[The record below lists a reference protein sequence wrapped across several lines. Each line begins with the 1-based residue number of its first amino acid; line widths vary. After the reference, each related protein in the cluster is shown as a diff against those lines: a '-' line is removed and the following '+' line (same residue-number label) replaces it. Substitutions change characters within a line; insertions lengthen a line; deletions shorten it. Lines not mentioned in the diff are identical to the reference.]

1 MTVGAIAA
9 FALAELLGLAQG
21 YWAVLTVVIVMQASV
36 GGSLKATVERLV
48 GTLGGAVLGGALAA
62 ILPLDDPFMLAAGL
76 AAAILPLAFIAA
88 VDPRF
93 RVAPLTAVI
102 VLLSPTGQQIS
113 PIFFTLERIGQIALG
128 SAVALA
134 VSLLVLPARA
144 HNILA
149 QATGRL
155 IGLLADFFVL
165 LLAGLTRPV
174 DGAEVRRLQIATRR
188 TIVQIETIAE
198 EAQRERAS
206 RLTDDPD
213 PDPILRTSLR
223 MRSDMIMLA
232 RAAIEPLPA
241 VVGERLQ
248 SAINGLAAG
257 GRRLAARPVG
267 GLRHARPAAAARQF
281 RRGAAHAIA
290 ARSRPSGRTARCAP
304 SPPSSSAASSPSA
317 SRSTSCARTRGTS
330 PIAPR
335 NSRGR
340 VGRNSESV
348 FRLLSSRSVSQVG
361 GIRFAIP
368 PYAVTRNRARSA
380 CSSSAWRA
388 AMTSYSIGSTTQPR
402 LSSYQAR
409 SATGTV
415 NCSVH
420 LSPGARATRANAFNS
435 RGARSTDE
443 PSADT

>member
-1 MTVGAIAA
+1 MAVGAIAA

-113 PIFFTLERIGQIALG
+113 PILFTLERIGQIALG

-149 QATGRL
+149 QASGRL
-155 IGLLADFFVL
+155 VGLLADFFVL

-174 DGAEVRRLQIATRR
+174 DAAEVRRLQIATRR
-188 TIVQIETIAE
+188 TIVQLETIAE

-248 SAINGLAAG
+248 SAINGLAAAG
-257 GRRLAARPVG
+257 GVWLR
-267 GLRHARPAAAARQF
+267 GL
-281 RRGAAHAIA
+281 
-290 ARSRPSGRTARCAP
+290 
-304 SPPSSSAASSPSA
+304 
-317 SRSTSCARTRGTS
+317 
-330 PIAPR
+330 
-335 NSRGR
+335 
-340 VGRNSESV
+340 SEA
-348 FRLLSSRSVSQVG
+348 F
-361 GIRFAIP
+361 
-368 PYAVTRNRARSA
+368 
-380 CSSSAWRA
+380 
-388 AMTSYSIGSTTQPR
+388 
-402 LSSYQAR
+402 
-409 SATGTV
+409 
-415 NCSVH
+415 
-420 LSPGARATRANAFNS
+420 ATRAPPPPLDNFDAALRTYRGEIATLRQDGTLRALPAESVGRIFALGFALDQLRENAGDLADRAAEF
-435 RGARSTDE
+435 ARPRRAE
-443 PSADT
+443 